1 MNEVMNTNIESVG
14 TVQVIYTV
22 ESNPDDDSRAIVTY
36 WLTGGQK
43 IGSMDVPKRN

>member
-1 MNEVMNTNIESVG
+1 MSNIESVG

-22 ESNPDDDSRAIVTY
+22 EPDNDNSERVVVTY

-43 IGSMDVPKRN
+43 IGTMLVQRGEAK